1 MFHSE
6 VKGYV
11 TCLENILLLTICVGK
26 KKIVRKV
33 VRDERHEAQ
42 HGAADPDVLGGG
54 AHPGPV
60 LRPRHPPQPLH
71 RPRPRHGG
79 QGR

>member
-1 MFHSE
+1 MFHSVRIRE
-6 VKGYV
+6 EYV
-11 TCLENILLLTICVGK
+11 THNVLVEGGSNSAEIL
-26 KKIVRKV
+26 RKV
-33 VRDERHEAQ
+33 VRDERDEAQ
-42 HGAADPDVLGGG
+42 HGSADLHVLGGG

-60 LRPRHPPQPLH
+60 LRPRHPHQPLH

>member
-1 MFHSE
+1 MFHS
-6 VKGYV
+6 VKIHYLLREEYV
-11 TCLENILLLTICVGK
+11 EGGSERGC
-26 KKIVRKV
+26 
-33 VRDERHEAQ
+33 DERHEAQ
-42 HGAADPDVLGGG
+42 HGSADPDVLGGG